1 MPNLSIWETESFYA
15 PQDLIIVG
23 AGLLGLWAA
32 LAVKEKK
39 PNTRITLVDR
49 NPAPLGASS
58 RNAGFACFGSPTE
71 LLHDAEL
78 LGTDDMLSVAEMRFK
93 GLEKIRQHFSDS
105 QINWDPCGGY
115 EAINKNYEH
124 WDVLEDKIQW
134 LNQQLAGITRKKE
147 TFLDAGNQMGKLGL
161 QNFDT
166 LIQNSL
172 EAGLHSGKLL
182 QALIQKVQSA
192 GITLLSGIDIKGWEK
207 ESDSIHLYT
216 NSHIKLQTRQVLFTV
231 NAFTQ
236 ELLPELHI
244 TPARGQIL
252 VTTPIENLSMKGT
265 FHFDEG
271 FYYWRNLDYRILIGG
286 ARNQA
291 FEEEATSELACTDT
305 IKEALIRFL
314 KEHISQ
320 QYSFE
325 IDYHWTGIMGFTPD
339 KKPLITEISDGIFAA
354 IACNGMGV
362 ALSPIVAENAANML
376 IAHF

>member
-1 MPNLSIWETESFYA
+1 MPNLSIWEKESFYA

-23 AGLLGLWAA
+23 AGLLGLWTA

-78 LGTDDMLSVAEMRFK
+78 LGTDDMLFVAEMRFR
-93 GLEKIRQHFSDS
+93 GLEKIRQTFSDA

-115 EAINKNYEH
+115 EAINRDYEH
-124 WDVLEDKIQW
+124 WAVLPDKIQW
-134 LNQQLAGITRKKE
+134 LNQQLSGITRKQE
-147 TFLDAGNQMGKLGL
+147 TFREAGNSMGKLGL

-166 LIQNSL
+166 LIQNSW

-182 QALIQKVQSA
+182 QALIQKVQYA
-192 GITLLSGIDIKGWEK
+192 GISLLNGIDIKGWDK
-207 ESDSIHLYT
+207 QSDNILLHT
-216 NSHIKLQTRQVLFTV
+216 DSHITLQAHQVLFTV
-231 NAFTQ
+231 NAFTE
-236 ELLPELHI
+236 ELLPELQI

-252 VTTPIENLSMKGT
+252 VTTPIENLPMKGT

-271 FYYWRNLDYRILIGG
+271 FYYWRNLDNRILIGG

-291 FEEEATSELACTDT
+291 FEAEATSELVCTNT
-305 IKEALIRFL
+305 IKEALTLFL
-314 KEHISQ
+314 KTHISP
-320 QYSFE
+320 QYPFE
-325 IDYHWTGIMGFTPD
+325 IEYHWTGIMGFTPD
-339 KKPLITEISDGIFAA
+339 KKPMIRKVSDGIFAA

-362 ALSPIVAENAANML
+362 ALSPIVAENAADML